1 MSYSVTLI
9 CINLFEICIIWI
21 FLDSKKDGGGGG
33 GNNNLN
39 LLFLFKRII

>member
-33 GNNNLN
+33 VQQQ
-39 LLFLFKRII
+39 FKLIVFI